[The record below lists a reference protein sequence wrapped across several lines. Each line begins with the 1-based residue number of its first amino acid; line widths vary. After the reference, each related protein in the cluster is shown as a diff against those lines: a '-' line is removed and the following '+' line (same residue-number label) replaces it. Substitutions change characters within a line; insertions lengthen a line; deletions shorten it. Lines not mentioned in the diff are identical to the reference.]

1 MCRFSWDEA
10 KYPVMAPI
18 REIVNTIQE
27 SVAKLDIDFKV
38 LLPSLALILKKSYPS
53 YLLRI
58 ATQ

>member
-18 REIVNTIQE
+18 REIVKTIQE
-27 SVAKLDIDFKV
+27 SVAKLDIDLKV
-38 LLPSLALILKKSYPS
+38 LLPSLVLILKKSYPS
-53 YLLRI
+53 YSLRI

>member
-1 MCRFSWDEA
+1 
-10 KYPVMAPI
+10 MAPI